1 MWHVADRPVNSHLS
15 HCRKALMTIST
26 VLRKPPVI
34 LAAGTLLVA
43 LVVFF
48 RIHALYPTVFG
59 DEWTYSRMSRLE
71 PLSRAAIPSF
81 LYLSLYRLTNFCG
94 DGFLS
99 CARLMNVAFFFSA
112 IPFIY
117 LIARKVATPAL
128 AVWIALLVA
137 IDPMNSYT
145 AYFMPEAMFFFA
157 FWLFAW
163 SLLRLDA
170 AHKSVDLIVPAV
182 LFGFLALVKPHP
194 IFMYPALIVYLGY
207 MSRQATYAAW
217 LRLWAMRSAIFVGV
231 SLLAKLAISSIFAG
245 KAGLTLFGGFYGS
258 IVTHANGPERYVE
271 LALKSATSLSG
282 HLMILSIL
290 FGTAICAM
298 FYAAAKALGE
308 KDDRDGSRRI
318 AIFTFLVIGSMVG
331 LSAIFTAAIAGLG
344 PSESLARVHMRY
356 YNFALP
362 LLLILAGA
370 GIADH
375 SRRRLNIGVTIA
387 VAIAAL
393 TAYAIATRISGA
405 IPTWVDAPEATAAS
419 DLPSRFY
426 LLAVFGLLATVVWAF
441 NQRAGSRIFL
451 LAFAPVMIV
460 LNLYAVNEFAQRFEK
475 PDVYDRA
482 GIVAHQ
488 LFPPSERSNIILY
501 GPDTGYLTKV
511 LFHIDSPLPKTVG
524 TSPASPPDLSSIRN
538 SQKIAIVFEPN
549 TGAPSGVT
557 EIHADGYSI
566 FRSAVRPE
574 LELDLDFTKPI
585 QFPGLA
591 SATGISVPEHWGA
604 WSEGALV
611 TLKFRKN
618 LPESLRVH
626 LRAKAFGPN
635 VGKPFTMRVGDQ
647 ARDFLLTDIP
657 RNIELKFGNPGASDT
672 ITIAVP
678 QPASPHETGVGGDPR
693 KLGIAMI
700 EFRIE
705 KLDGSGN

>member
-1 MWHVADRPVNSHLS
+1 MIFSIA
-15 HCRKALMTIST
+15 
-26 VLRKPPVI
+26 LRKPPVL
-34 LAAGTLLVA
+34 LAVATVLIA

-48 RIHALYPTVFG
+48 RIHSLYPTVFG

-71 PLSRAAIPSF
+71 PLSRAAIPSY
-81 LYLSLYRLTNFCG
+81 LYLSVYRLTNFCG

-112 IPFIY
+112 IAFIY

-128 AVWIALLVA
+128 AAWIALLVA

-145 AYFMPEAMFFFA
+145 SYFMPEAMFFFA

-170 AHKSVDLIVPAV
+170 AHKPLDLVVPAA
-182 LFGFLALVKPHP
+182 LFGILTLIKPHP

-207 MSRQATYAAW
+207 LSRQATYAAW
-217 LRLWAMRSAIFVGV
+217 LRLWAIRSAIFAGV
-231 SLLAKLAISSIFAG
+231 SLLAKLAISYVFAG

-258 IVTHANGPERYVE
+258 IVTHANGPGRYLE
-271 LALKSATSLSG
+271 LAAKSVTSLSG
-282 HLMILSIL
+282 HLMILSVL

-298 FYAAAKALGE
+298 FYVAVKALSE
-308 KDDRDGSRRI
+308 KENSDGSGRI
-318 AIFTFLVIGSMVG
+318 AIFSFLVIGSMVG
-331 LSAIFTAAIAGLG
+331 LSAIFTAAITGLG

-362 LLLILAGA
+362 LLLILASA
-370 GIADH
+370 AIVDTP
-375 SRRRLNIGVTIA
+375 RRKLYAIGMAVA
-387 VAIAAL
+387 VAIAGL
-393 TAYAIATRISGA
+393 TAYAIATRISGS

-419 DLPSRFY
+419 ELPSRFY
-426 LLAVFGLLATVVWAF
+426 LVAILGLLATIAWAF

-451 LAFAPVMIV
+451 FAFAPVMMV

-488 LFPPSERSNIILY
+488 LFPRSERSNITLY
-501 GPDTGYLTKV
+501 GADTGYLTKV
-511 LFHIDSPLPKTVG
+511 LFHIDSPLTKIVG
-524 TSPASPPDLSSIRN
+524 TSPASPPDLASIRN
-538 SQKIAIVFEPN
+538 SNKIAIVFEPN
-549 TGAPSGVT
+549 TGPPPGVT

-566 FRSAVRPE
+566 FRSNVRP
-574 LELDLDFTKPI
+574 ELDLDFTKPI
-585 QFPGLA
+585 PSPGLA
-591 SATGISVPEHWGA
+591 SATGLSVPENWGT
-604 WSEGALV
+604 WSEGKLV
-611 TLKFRKN
+611 TLKFRKS
-618 LPESLRVH
+618 LPENMRVY

-647 ARDFLLTDIP
+647 ASDFSLTDIP
-657 RNIELKFGNPGASDT
+657 RSVELKFGNPGASDT
-672 ITIAVP
+672 ITISVP
-678 QPASPHETGVGGDPR
+678 QPASPHDTGVGGDPR

>member
-1 MWHVADRPVNSHLS
+1 
-15 HCRKALMTIST
+15 MTIST

-48 RIHALYPTVFG
+48 RIHALYPTVFS
-59 DEWTYSRMSRLE
+59 DEWTYSRMSRLDA
-71 PLSRAAIPSF
+71 LSQAEIPSF
-81 LYLSLYRLTNFCG
+81 LYLSTYRLTNVCG

-137 IDPMNSYT
+137 INPMNSYT

-163 SLLRLDA
+163 CLLRLDA

-182 LFGFLALVKPHP
+182 LFGFMALVKPHP

-245 KAGLTLFGGFYGS
+245 KAGLTLFGGRYEALAERMDGG
-258 IVTHANGPERYVE
+258 TERYIAIASNAVG
-271 LALKSATSLSG
+271 SLSG
-282 HLMILSIL
+282 HLMILAVL
-290 FGTAICAM
+290 FGTAICVLLYIAM
-298 FYAAAKALGE
+298 NGLFQKEQPGE
-308 KDDRDGSRRI
+308 AHKI
-318 AIFTFLVIGSMVG
+318 AIFGFLVIGSMIA
-331 LSAIFTAAIAGLG
+331 LSAIFTAAVMGLA
-344 PSESLARVHMRY
+344 PAESLARVHMRY
-356 YNFALP
+356 YNFSLP

-370 GIADH
+370 GIADNPH
-375 SRRRLNIGVTIA
+375 RRINVVAAIT
-387 VAIAAL
+387 VAIAGL
-393 TAYAIATRISGA
+393 TAYAIGTRISGFTPSW
-405 IPTWVDAPEATAAS
+405 IDAPEATAAAEVPES
-419 DLPSRFY
+419 FY
-426 LLAVFGLLATVVWAF
+426 LVAAFGLFTTIAWAV
-441 NQRAGSRIFL
+441 NQRLGSRIFL
-451 LAFAPVMIV
+451 LAFAPVMIL
-460 LNLYAVNEFAQRFEK
+460 LNLYAVNRYAQQFEQ
-475 PDVYDRA
+475 PDAADRA

-488 LFPPSERSNIILY
+488 LFQSSELRNVTVY
-501 GPDTGYLTKV
+501 GLDFGYISKI
-511 LFHIDSPLPKTVG
+511 LFHIDSPLAKYVQSDRG
-524 TSPASPPDLSSIRN
+524 TLPNFEAIRN
-538 SQKIAIVFEPN
+538 TNKIAVVLGP
-549 TGAPSGVT
+549 TLGAPTGTT
-557 EIHADGYSI
+557 EIQGDGFSI
-566 FRSAVRPE
+566 IRSANPE
-574 LELDLDFTKPI
+574 LYVDFTRQMPS
-585 QFPGLA
+585 GALA
-591 SATGISVPEHWGA
+591 DTTGMSLPESWGA

-647 ARDFLLTDIP
+647 TRDFSLTDVP